1 MDERERER
9 GRDIRRELGQ
19 KRWRVSVK
27 CLKRIHLYIMGLTLF
42 VYKNA
47 AYGDEAYL
55 KYLCDIELVN
65 DYAYGLD
72 TLAYLFI

>member
-1 MDERERER
+1 
-9 GRDIRRELGQ
+9 
-19 KRWRVSVK
+19 
-27 CLKRIHLYIMGLTLF
+27 MGLTLF